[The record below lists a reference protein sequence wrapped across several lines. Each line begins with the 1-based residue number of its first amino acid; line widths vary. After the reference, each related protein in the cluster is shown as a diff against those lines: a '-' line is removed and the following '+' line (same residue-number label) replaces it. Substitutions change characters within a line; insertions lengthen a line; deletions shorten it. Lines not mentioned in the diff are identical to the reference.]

1 MEEQYQLRNVSEEL
15 VEMHLD
21 DCIKKSDMC
30 TCGRCRADVKAYALN
45 ALPPHYVVTD
55 FGDALM
61 RAQALSVQFSVDI
74 LTAIMKGVVLVK
86 KGPRHNQ

>member
-1 MEEQYQLRNVSEEL
+1 MGEKYQLRNVSEDL

-21 DCIKKSDMC
+21 ECMVKSDMC
-30 TCGRCRADVKAYALN
+30 TCERCRADVKAFALN
-45 ALPPHYVVTD
+45 AIPPHYVVTD

-74 LTAIMKGVVLVK
+74 LTAIMKGVVIVK
-86 KGPRHNQ
+86 GGPRHD